1 MRMFR
6 PVSLQLTNPEVPDG
20 ANHVAF
26 AYSED
31 GKDRFTTVYPNLN
44 LLTDTKD
51 FINKNTAL
59 KEEKTSISSPDSV
72 ILKEGHD
79 TYLNFSKVSQPDW
92 FRAIMAMD
100 SSFSPNFPDVDLK
113 PNSQYTFSVWL
124 KGKGEHYIIAYD
136 SWTNPVQKTMT
147 INLTDAWTKYAF
159 TVNTAGTIPTQG
171 TQFFIRSSNAGSEI
185 NLKYPK
191 VEQGSIATPWLPSFS
206 EATAEDYPSYIGTY
220 TDNNSNEQSTDPL
233 RYTWK
238 KIE

>member
-1 MRMFR
+1 MFR